1 MSVISYNTL
10 LGNGNYCFCKGS
22 PEIMLQIMDKST
34 IPTNYHEV
42 LKEYASSGFRVL
54 AIASKK
60 ISKDPKNIQRH
71 EA

>member
-1 MSVISYNTL
+1 
-10 LGNGNYCFCKGS
+10 
-22 PEIMLQIMDKST
+22 MLQIMDKST